1 MNRLLLL
8 LLFTSPMLLATNGCF
23 GPKKPK
29 PNPAIAAETEANF
42 RQRWIAKRIAEL
54 QASPEAPDGRKAREM
69 AVREFAEKYE
79 FTASGTAASKPE

>member
-1 MNRLLLL
+1 MNRFLLL
-8 LLFTSPMLLATNGCF
+8 LLFTSPLLLATNGCF

-54 QASPEAPDGRKAREM
+54 QASPDAPDGRKAREM
-69 AVREFAEKYE
+69 AVREFSEKYE
-79 FTASGTAASKPE
+79 FTASGSPSSRPQ